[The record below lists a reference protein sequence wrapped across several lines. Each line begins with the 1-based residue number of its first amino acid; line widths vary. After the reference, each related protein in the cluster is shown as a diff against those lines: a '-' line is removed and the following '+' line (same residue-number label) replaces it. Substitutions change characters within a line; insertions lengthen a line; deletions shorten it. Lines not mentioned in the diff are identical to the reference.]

1 MSCNCNDCQC
11 ERLREQNMALMAE
24 NAELAAHIAVLVA
37 LDEKRHEAEKQFGRQ
52 LVEARGRI
60 GERKVDL

>member
-1 MSCNCNDCQC
+1 
-11 ERLREQNMALMAE
+11 MAE

-37 LDEKRHEAEKQFGRQ
+37 LDEKRHDAEKQFGRQ

-60 GERKVDL
+60 GDRKVDL

>member
-1 MSCNCNDCQC
+1 MSCDCNNCDC
-11 ERLREQNMALMAE
+11 ERLREQLTSLMAE

-52 LVEARGRI
+52 LVEARGRV
-60 GERKVDL
+60 GDRKVDL

>member
-1 MSCNCNDCQC
+1 MSCECNNCEC
-11 ERLREQNMALMAE
+11 ERLREQVQSLMAE

-37 LDEKRHEAEKQFGRQ
+37 LDEKRHDAEKQFGRQ

-60 GERKVDL
+60 GDRKMDL

>member
-1 MSCNCNDCQC
+1 MSCDCNNCEC
-11 ERLREQNMALMAE
+11 ERLREKVQNLMAE

-37 LDEKRHEAEKQFGRQ
+37 LDEKRHDAEKQFGRQ

-60 GERKVDL
+60 GDRKADL

>member
-1 MSCNCNDCQC
+1 MSCDCNNCEC

-52 LVEARGRI
+52 LVEARGRV
-60 GERKVDL
+60 GDRKVDL

>member
-1 MSCNCNDCQC
+1 VSCNCENCEC

-37 LDEKRHEAEKQFGRQ
+37 LDEKRRDAARQFDRQ
-52 LVEARGRI
+52 LVEARGRV
-60 GERKVDL
+60 GERKL

>member
-1 MSCNCNDCQC
+1 MSCACGNCEC

-37 LDEKRHEAEKQFGRQ
+37 LDEKRHDAEKQFGRQ

-60 GERKVDL
+60 GDRKL

>member
-1 MSCNCNDCQC
+1 MSCGCGDCEC
-11 ERLREQNMALMAE
+11 ERLREQVQSLMAE

-37 LDEKRHEAEKQFGRQ
+37 LDEKRHDAEKQFGRQ

-60 GERKVDL
+60 GDRKVDL